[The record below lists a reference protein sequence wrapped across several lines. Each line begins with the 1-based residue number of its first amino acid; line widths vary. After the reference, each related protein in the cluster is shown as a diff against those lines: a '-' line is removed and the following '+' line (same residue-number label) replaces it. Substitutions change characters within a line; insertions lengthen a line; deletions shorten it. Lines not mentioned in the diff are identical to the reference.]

1 MAYDET
7 TYRRQPDGG
16 ADDPTTYRASGLGAT
31 DYRSRRRDL
40 DPDDNTDRSAEV
52 TAEPVRRPHD
62 DYGHDR
68 LGIHFGWE
76 IVLLLAAA
84 AIGFLLWRLDSA
96 NLKRPALDSLLVMG
110 TVIGLLTLGAGLSLR
125 AAVPNLAVGPIAL
138 AAAVHF
144 AENGDRGLVQ
154 GAWPALA
161 VAAAGGLVV
170 GLVII
175 GLHLP
180 GWAAS
185 LAAMLGVIVWIQLRV
200 QPVAV
205 QDTFDPLKQA
215 FYLFGG
221 FALLAVIGGAL
232 GAVQPFRR
240 ILGRMRPHGDP
251 ARRRGAV
258 AALPVVGS
266 LVLSSVFAAA
276 AGILMAAQSQVPIVP
291 NTGLEWT
298 GIAFGTAL
306 LAGTSAFGRRGGI
319 FGTLL
324 AVAGMTMFLNY
335 LTRRDLD
342 ISLFAIGACAI
353 GGGLIVTRLIET
365 YGKPLAAGS
374 VGDDWNAAPATANP
388 NWNPDLP
395 ESWTPAAPN
404 QASTDRWDEGPWAG
418 GGR

>member
-7 TYRRQPDGG
+7 TYRRQPDDG
-16 ADDPTTYRASGLGAT
+16 ADDPTTYRTSGIGAT
-31 DYRSRRRDL
+31 DYRNRRRDL
-40 DPDDNTDRSAEV
+40 DPDDNGDRRTEV
-52 TAEPVRRPHD
+52 AAEPLRRQYD
-62 DYGHDR
+62 DYGRDR
-68 LGIHFGWE
+68 LGIHIGWE

-84 AIGFLLWRLDSA
+84 AVGFLLWRLDPA
-96 NLKRPALDSLLVMG
+96 NVKRPALDALLISG

-125 AAVPNLAVGPIAL
+125 AGVPNLAVGPIAL

-144 AENGDRGLVQ
+144 AENGDQGLVQ

-161 VAAAGGLVV
+161 AAAIGGFAL

-175 GLHLP
+175 ALHLP

-200 QPVAV
+200 HPVAV
-205 QDTFDPLKQA
+205 QDTYDPSNQA

-221 FALLAVIGGAL
+221 FAVLAVLGGAL
-232 GAVQPFRR
+232 GTVQPIRR

-251 ARRRGAV
+251 ARRRGTV
-258 AALPVVGS
+258 AALPVIGS

-276 AGILMAAQSQVPIVP
+276 AGILLAAQSKAPIVP

-324 AVAGMTMFLNY
+324 AVAGMAMFLDY
-335 LTRRDLD
+335 IARRDLD
-342 ISLFAIGACAI
+342 ISLYAIGACAI
-353 GGGLIVTRLIET
+353 GGGLIVTRLVET
-365 YGKPLAAGS
+365 YGKPLPAGV
-374 VGDDWNAAPATANP
+374 VGDDWNAAPASANN

-395 ESWTPAAPN
+395 DSWTPSAPN
-404 QASTDRWDEGPWAG
+404 QTRSDRWEDGPWAG
-418 GGR
+418 NR